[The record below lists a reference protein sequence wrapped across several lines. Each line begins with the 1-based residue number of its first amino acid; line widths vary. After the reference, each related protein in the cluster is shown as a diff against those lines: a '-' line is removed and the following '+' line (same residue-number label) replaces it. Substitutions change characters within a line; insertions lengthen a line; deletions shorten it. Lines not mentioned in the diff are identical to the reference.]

1 MDQGL
6 QAGLRTGEDYAPTYG
21 RWMDANG
28 VSRESVQ
35 VEAENVTRFTLKYN
49 PDGSFSPTPHFSM
62 EHLGYL
68 KTHPEEIDQACAGQ
82 AVKGIYMAH
91 NLDPVIWG
99 KLGEVKEKYGFKI
112 MWEIEYAGQ
121 IRKMLRLTRQQI
133 LDRARRV
140 MEVADLWSINHN
152 EAADL
157 FQLPREDDEAIINEL
172 QKLPVEFTFYRVGS
186 RGSYAVTPT
195 NAYFCEAVDPFG
207 PSVDPTG
214 CGNCSTGAAM
224 YAYVSGAHPAMAA
237 IMANISSGFN
247 AAQKGPYP
255 LYTEE
260 GICSSPGGL
269 PPSGLKRWG
278 SPSPAERAFF
288 APAGPP
294 AGKIKTSHT
303 SQRRS
308 DYGYL
313 QKPQR
318 KKTGPGPGPSAA
330 HAGHPAL

>member
-1 MDQGL
+1 MAVEYLACGNIMSDRIERQDGSFSEWNMGGPAFFAL
-6 QAGLRTGEDYAPTYG
+6 SGMRLWTKDCKLVCRTGEDYASTYG

-28 VSRESVQ
+28 VPRDSVQ

-68 KTHPEEIDQACAGQ
+68 KTHPEEIDLACEGQ

-91 NLDPVIWG
+91 NLDPVIWQ
-99 KLGEVKEKYGFKI
+99 KLCAVKEKYGFKI
-112 MWEIEYAGQ
+112 MWEIEYASQ
-121 IRKMLRLTRQQI
+121 IRRMLRLTRQQI

-140 MEVADLWSINHN
+140 MEVADLWSINHH

-157 FQLPREDDEAIINEL
+157 FQLPREDDESIINEL

-214 CGNCSTGAAM
+214 CGNCSTGTAM
-224 YAYVSGAHPAMAA
+224 YAYVSGEHPAMAA
-237 IMANISSGFN
+237 VMANISSGFN

-260 GICSSPGGL
+260 DMQLARRLAKERFDSLGL
-269 PPSGLKRWG
+269 AVSR
-278 SPSPAERAFF
+278 
-288 APAGPP
+288 
-294 AGKIKTSHT
+294 
-303 SQRRS
+303 
-308 DYGYL
+308 
-313 QKPQR
+313 
-318 KKTGPGPGPSAA
+318 
-330 HAGHPAL
+330 

>member
-1 MDQGL
+1 MAVEYLACGNIMSDRIERQDGSFSEWNMGGPAFFAL
-6 QAGLRTGEDYAPTYG
+6 SGIRLWTKACKLVCRTGEDYASTYG

-224 YAYVSGAHPAMAA
+224 YAYVSGEHPAMAA
-237 IMANISSGFN
+237 VMANISSGFN

-260 GICSSPGGL
+260 DMQL
-269 PPSGLKRWG
+269 ARRLA
-278 SPSPAERAFF
+278 AERFE
-288 APAGPP
+288 
-294 AGKIKTSHT
+294 
-303 SQRRS
+303 
-308 DYGYL
+308 
-313 QKPQR
+313 
-318 KKTGPGPGPSAA
+318 
-330 HAGHPAL
+330 ALGLTVPC